1 MNAKK
6 LIEENNLKRE
16 RLTPQNEAYYSDLL
30 LYIRLQFSLSE
41 QQSEEVL
48 MELLDHLLDGQKV
61 GQTAV
66 EIFGDDPKRFADQ
79 LIEQLPKEEKRQL
92 IPFFGGIIATIIGWF
107 LIIRGFLFLLLSPF
121 TEVKTMVYPLSSIC
135 IAFVIAGFV
144 IFTIVLILKLI
155 KRSFFKE
162 KDNTTKSSILA
173 GVVAAFGMAVVL
185 LVAKFMPEIGPA
197 YDFSWWASI
206 LGGGVILLIRYGS
219 KKFKSM

>member
-1 MNAKK
+1 
-6 LIEENNLKRE
+6 
-16 RLTPQNEAYYSDLL
+16 
-30 LYIRLQFSLSE
+30 
-41 QQSEEVL
+41 

-66 EIFGDDPKRFADQ
+66 EIFGDDPKRFADE

-107 LIIRGFLFLLLSPF
+107 LIIRGFLFLLLSRF

-135 IAFVIAGFV
+135 IALVIAGFV

-155 KRSFFKE
+155 KRSLFKE